1 MKKKL
6 ISLALLAGL
15 ILSSFTA
22 CGQSEED
29 VAATEEDT
37 RTTTITL
44 TAITGKSTTPEAIEA
59 VQEAMN
65 KLTKSEY
72 KTQVILQLKTEDEYV
87 EFIESQV
94 ELIEAEIAAEEEA
107 AAKAKEEA
115 KKKKEA
121 EKAANCRFYAG
132 SCSCWRRGDG
142 GRGLHQAAAGGTG
155 HRSDTAGQ
163 SHRLLQA
170 EFV

>member
-6 ISLALLAGL
+6 ISLVLLAGL

-22 CGQSEED
+22 CGASEED
-29 VAATEEDT
+29 DGALQEADT
-37 RTTTITL
+37 RTATITL
-44 TAITGKSTTPEAIEA
+44 TAITGKSTTPDAIKE
-59 VQEAMN
+59 VQAAMN

-107 AAKAKEEA
+107 AAKAKEE
-115 KKKKEA
+115 KIK
-121 EKAANCRFYAG
+121 
-132 SCSCWRRGDG
+132 
-142 GRGLHQAAAGGTG
+142 
-155 HRSDTAGQ
+155 
-163 SHRLLQA
+163 RLLLNISL
-170 EFV
+170 